1 MSTEILAPMP
11 GKIVEIM
18 VKEGDEVV
26 EYQEVLT
33 LEAMKMENPIAS
45 TVAGKVGEIKV
56 KADDQVATNQVL
68 MLVE

>member
-1 MSTEILAPMP
+1 MSTEIVAPMP
-11 GKIVEIM
+11 GKIINIM
-18 VKEGDEVV
+18 VNEGDEVL

-45 TVAGKVGEIKV
+45 TVGGKVVEIKV
-56 KADDQVATNQVL
+56 KVDDQVATNDVL

>member
-1 MSTEILAPMP
+1 MSTEIVAPMP
-11 GKIVEIM
+11 GKIVNIM

-45 TVAGKVGEIKV
+45 TVGGKVVEIKV
-56 KADDQVATNQVL
+56 KVDDQVATNDVL